1 MVRLSHAGGNMSARA
16 PAPAETTREL
26 ADQHDLR
33 LHRAKQLARPVGYQ
47 GLNRFIAGFCWHK
60 GDADMT
66 VYIEGLAEPVAP
78 SAITILEQ
86 PQ

>member
-1 MVRLSHAGGNMSARA
+1 MSTRT
-16 PAPAETTREL
+16 PVPAESAREL

-33 LHRAKQLARPVGYQ
+33 LHRAKQLARPVGYK

-60 GDADMT
+60 GDAEMT
-66 VYIEGLAEPVAP
+66 VYIEGLAEPIAP
-78 SAITILEQ
+78 TEITILEQ

>member
-1 MVRLSHAGGNMSARA
+1 MSGRIQAQADA
-16 PAPAETTREL
+16 PREL

-33 LHRAKQLARPVGYQ
+33 IHRAKQLARPVGYK

-66 VYIEGLAEPVAP
+66 VYIEGMAEPVAP
-78 SAITILEQ
+78 AELTILEQ

>member
-1 MVRLSHAGGNMSARA
+1 MGPPSGDGSMSARK
-16 PAPAETTREL
+16 PEPAESPREL

-33 LHRAKQLARPVGYQ
+33 LHRAKQLARPVGYK

-60 GDADMT
+60 GDAEMT

-78 SAITILEQ
+78 TEITILEQ

>member
-1 MVRLSHAGGNMSARA
+1 MGPPPGDGNMSARK
-16 PAPAETTREL
+16 PAPAESPREL

-33 LHRAKQLARPVGYQ
+33 LHRAKQLARQVSYQ
-47 GLNRFIAGFCWHK
+47 GLNCFIAGFCWHK
-60 GDADMT
+60 GDAEMT

-78 SAITILEQ
+78 TEITILEQ

>member
-1 MVRLSHAGGNMSARA
+1 MSART
-16 PAPAETTREL
+16 PAPAESPREL

-60 GDADMT
+60 GDEELT
-66 VYIEGLAEPVAP
+66 VYIEGLTEPVAP

-86 PQ
+86 PT

>member
-1 MVRLSHAGGNMSARA
+1 MSART
-16 PAPAETTREL
+16 PAPAESAREL

-33 LHRAKQLARPVGYQ
+33 IHRARQLARPVGYK
-47 GLNRFIAGFCWHK
+47 GLNHFIAGFCWHK
-60 GDADMT
+60 GDDELT

-78 SAITILEQ
+78 AELTILGQ

>member
-1 MVRLSHAGGNMSARA
+1 MSTRT
-16 PAPAETTREL
+16 PVPAETPREL

-33 LHRAKQLARPVGYQ
+33 IHRAKQLARPVGYK

-60 GDADMT
+60 GDAEMT
-66 VYIEGLAEPVAP
+66 VYIEGLAEPVEP
-78 SAITILEQ
+78 SEITILEQ

>member
-1 MVRLSHAGGNMSARA
+1 MSGRKTATA
-16 PAPAETTREL
+16 DTPREL

-33 LHRAKQLARPVGYQ
+33 IHRARQLARPVGYK

-78 SAITILEQ
+78 AELTILEQ

>member
-1 MVRLSHAGGNMSARA
+1 MSART
-16 PAPAETTREL
+16 PAPAESPREL

-60 GDADMT
+60 GDAEMT

-78 SAITILEQ
+78 AELTILEQ
-86 PQ
+86 PT

>member
-1 MVRLSHAGGNMSARA
+1 MSGRKTATA
-16 PAPAETTREL
+16 DTPREL

-33 LHRAKQLARPVGYQ
+33 IHRARQLARPVGYK

-60 GDADMT
+60 GDAEMT
-66 VYIEGLAEPVAP
+66 VYIEGLAEPIAP
-78 SAITILEQ
+78 TEITILEQ

>member
-1 MVRLSHAGGNMSARA
+1 MGPPPGDGSMSARK
-16 PAPAETTREL
+16 PAPAESPREL

-33 LHRAKQLARPVGYQ
+33 IHRAKQLARQVSYK
-47 GLNRFIAGFCWHK
+47 GLNCFIAGFCWHK
-60 GDADMT
+60 GDAEMT

-78 SAITILEQ
+78 TEITILEQ